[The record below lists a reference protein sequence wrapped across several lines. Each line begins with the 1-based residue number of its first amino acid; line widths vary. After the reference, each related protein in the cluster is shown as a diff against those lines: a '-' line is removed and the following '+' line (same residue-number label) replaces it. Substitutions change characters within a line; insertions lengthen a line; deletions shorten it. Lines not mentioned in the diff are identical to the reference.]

1 MNTNNPFVLVSLIN
15 TKLRDFY
22 QSFDQLCEM
31 ENLEKKEIIDK
42 LAEINFYYDESIN
55 QFK

>member
-1 MNTNNPFVLVSLIN
+1 MNTNNPFVLLSLIN

-22 QSFDQLCEM
+22 QSLDQLCEM
-31 ENLEKKEIIDK
+31 ENLEKKDIIDK
-42 LAEINFYYDESIN
+42 LAQINYYYDESVN

>member
-42 LAEINFYYDESIN
+42 LAQINYYYDESIN